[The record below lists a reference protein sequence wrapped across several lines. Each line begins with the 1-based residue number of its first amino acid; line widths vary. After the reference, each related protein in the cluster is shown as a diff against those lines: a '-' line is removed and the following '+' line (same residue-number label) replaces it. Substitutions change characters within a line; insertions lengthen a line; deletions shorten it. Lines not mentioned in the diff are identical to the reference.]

1 METSV
6 ERIAEA
12 LRATMLDNERLRA
25 ENERLAAHDPVV
37 IVGMGCRY
45 PGGVASP
52 EDLWRLVEAGADAV
66 SAFPADRGWRLT
78 ELFADEPGIPG
89 TSIAREGGFLTD
101 AADFDAALFGIA
113 PREATA
119 IDPQQRLL
127 LETSWAAVE
136 HAGIDPLSLKGT
148 RTGVYAGVM
157 YHDYGV
163 TTSGGSD
170 VTGRVTYTLGLA
182 GPAVTV
188 DTACSS
194 SLVAVHLAMR
204 ALRSGECDLAL
215 AGGVTVM
222 TTPDMFAYFTEQR
235 GLARDGRCK
244 SFAAA
249 ADGTGCAEGVGV
261 LLLERLSDARR
272 HGHRV
277 LAVVRG
283 SAINSDGASSGMST
297 PNGPAQQRV
306 IRAALADAGLSTSDV
321 DVVEAHGTGTT
332 LGDPIE
338 AQALI
343 ATYGA
348 DRSGAPLLL
357 GSVKSNL
364 GHTQAA
370 AGVAGIIKM
379 VAALHRG
386 IVPRTLHVDAPTPKV
401 DWRAGAVELVTEP
414 RPWPDAGRPRR
425 AAVSSFGMSGTNA
438 HVIVEQPP
446 GTVPDVPAAAG
457 PVVWPLSGHTAAALR
472 AQASRLLAAAG
483 RAPGLDPVHTGWTL
497 ATGRAVLAHRAVV
510 AGESRE
516 ELLRGLAAVVAGEP
530 DRAAVTGH
538 VSGGETAYLF
548 TGQGAQ
554 RIGMGREL
562 HTAFPAFAA
571 AFDEVVAEL
580 DRHLDRPLRDVM
592 WHAAPELLERTEF
605 AQCALFAMEVALF
618 RLLSAWG
625 VRPAFVAGH
634 SVGEVAAAHVAG
646 VLTLPDAAT
655 LVAARG
661 RLMQNLAAGGAMVA
675 LRTSRDSV
683 AARLPATVSIAAVN
697 GPAAV
702 VVSGPEADVVAFAA
716 ELAADGVRT
725 RRLAVSHAF
734 HSALMDPILEDFRAV
749 VGGLSFAAPS
759 IPVVSTV
766 TGALGDLTTP
776 DYWVRQVREPVRFAD
791 AVRFLSEKKDVRRF
805 VELGPDGVLTAMAEE
820 TTGAEEIT
828 CAALSAGDRPETTA
842 LLAGLGRAFA
852 AGTHV
857 DWAAVFAGRGARSV
871 ELPTYAFQRRRF
883 WADGQAGLAVD
894 ARSLGQTPAGHPLLT
909 AAVELPHTGGLVLTG
924 TLSTQEQVWLADH
937 AVHGVVLL
945 PGTAFVELALHAG
958 ARVDRPRLAEL
969 TLHDPLVLPGRGRV
983 DVRVVVDAADAA
995 GDRPLTVHSRPE
1007 GGRWTHHASAVLTA
1021 SQAEHTEREAEFRVW
1036 PPPGAE
1042 PVPITGAYAHL
1053 ARRGYD
1059 YGPAFQ
1065 GLRAVWRRGAE
1076 VYAEVGL
1083 PDDVAADRFGLHPAL
1098 LDAALHA
1105 DLLDEADGDGTFL
1118 PFAWTGVTA
1127 HRTGATALRVRIRRD
1142 GGQEVTSVAV
1152 ADIEGRPVLTV
1163 DSLVS
1168 RQVPAAGLPAGGHRD
1183 ALFRVDWT
1191 PLPAPA
1197 ETGEAITVVGDLAG
1211 AVPHLELSDVD
1222 SSGLVLVHRCG
1233 GSGEVPAEVRAVAGR
1248 VIEDVR
1254 AWLEPR
1260 FADRVLV
1267 VATTNAT
1274 TGGDLSQAAVW
1285 GLVRAAA
1292 AENPG
1297 RFRLVDLDDH
1307 PASAARLR
1315 AAAACGEPEV
1325 AVRAGQVFVPRL
1337 AAAPPRAASESWD
1350 PAGTVLVTGGT
1361 GGLGAVLARHLVTR
1375 HGVRRLVLASRRG
1388 PAAPGAAELVERLT
1402 ASGAEVTVVACD
1414 VSSADEVR
1422 RLLSGVP
1429 AAHPLTAVVH
1439 AAGIADH
1446 GLVGTL
1452 TAADLDVV
1460 LAAKADGAW
1469 HLHEQTAD
1477 LAAFV
1482 LVSSAGGLVL
1492 PAGQGGY
1499 AAANVFLDAL
1509 AAHRHA
1515 AGLPATSVAFGLW
1528 ETETGLSTQL
1538 SDVDRARL
1546 ARHGF
1551 PALPESDGLA
1561 LFDTALGSAEPL
1573 VVALPVDRNA
1583 LAARTDELP
1592 ALVRDLAP
1600 ARATRP
1606 DTGAANGSA
1615 VLTERLTGLDRD
1627 ERRRVLLDLVRTHAA
1642 AVLGHDSPA
1651 AVDAERGFLD
1661 IGFDSLSAL
1670 ELRGR
1675 LTAVTGHRLPPTL
1688 VFDHPTPTA
1697 LAGHLAGA
1705 LVPGEDSA
1713 GEDTADED
1721 AADDLTSATAAEL
1734 FDILDG
1740 ELDPR

>member
-6 ERIAEA
+6 EQLAEA
-12 LRATMLDNERLRA
+12 LRATMLDNERLRT
-25 ENERLAAHDPVV
+25 ENERLTERDPVV
-37 IVGMGCRY
+37 IVGMACRY

-101 AADFDAALFGIA
+101 AADFDAALFGIS
-113 PREATA
+113 PREAVA

-170 VTGRVTYTLGLA
+170 VTGRVTYSLGLT

-194 SLVAVHLAMR
+194 SLVAVHLAAA

-272 HGHRV
+272 RGHRV
-277 LAVVRG
+277 LAAIRG

-306 IRAALADAGLSTSDV
+306 IRAALANAGLSTSDV

-338 AQALI
+338 AGALLQ
-343 ATYGA
+343 TYGR
-348 DRSGAPLLL
+348 DRSGPPLLL

-379 VAALHRG
+379 VAAIDRG

-401 DWRAGAVELVTEP
+401 DWAAGGVELVTEP
-414 RPWPDAGRPRR
+414 RPWPDTGAPRR
-425 AAVSSFGMSGTNA
+425 AGVSSFGMSGTNA
-438 HVIVEQPP
+438 HVIVEQA
-446 GTVPDVPAAAG
+446 PDVPPDAPGTAG
-457 PVVWPLSGHTAAALR
+457 AVPWVLSGHTAGALR
-472 AQASRLLAAAG
+472 AQASRLLAFAG
-483 RAPGLDPVHTGWTL
+483 RGPGLDPVHTGWTL

-510 AGESRE
+510 AGDGPE
-516 ELLRGLAAVVAGEP
+516 ELLRALAAVAAGEP
-530 DRAAVTGH
+530 DRNAVTGH
-538 VSGGETAYLF
+538 ASGGATAFLF

-554 RIGMGREL
+554 RVGMGRDL
-562 HTAFPAFAA
+562 HAAFPVFAA

-580 DRHLDRPLRDVM
+580 DRHTDRPLREVM
-592 WHAAPELLERTEF
+592 WHATPDLLERTEF

-625 VRPAFVAGH
+625 VRPEFVAGH

-646 VLTLPDAAT
+646 VLTLPDAAR

-661 RLMQNLAAGGAMVA
+661 RLMQGLAAGGAMVS
-675 LRTSRDSV
+675 LRTSLDQV
-683 AARLPATVSIAAVN
+683 TGRLPRAVSVAAVN
-697 GPAAV
+697 GPDAV
-702 VVSGPEADVVAFAA
+702 VISGPEADVVAFAA
-716 ELAADGVRT
+716 ELAADGVKT

-734 HSALMDPILEDFRAV
+734 HSALMDPMLEDFRAV
-749 VGGLSFAAPS
+749 VRGLSFAAPA

-766 TGALGDLTTP
+766 TGSPAEVSTP

-791 AVRFLSEKKDVRRF
+791 AVGFLSGQHVRRF
-805 VELGPDGVLTAMAEE
+805 LELGPDGVLTAMAEE
-820 TTGAEEIT
+820 SAGADAV
-828 CAALSAGDRPETTA
+828 CAATSARDRPETTA
-842 LLAGLGRAFA
+842 LLAGLGQVFA

-857 DWAAVFAGRGARSV
+857 DWAAVFAGRGPRTV
-871 ELPTYAFQRRRF
+871 ELPGYAFQRRRF
-883 WADGQAGLAVD
+883 WSGAQAGLAVD
-894 ARSLGQTPAGHPLLT
+894 ARSFGQEPAGHPLLA

-924 TLSTQEQVWLADH
+924 TLSTGEQGWLADH
-937 AVHGVVLL
+937 GVHGTVLL
-945 PGTAFVELALHAG
+945 PGTAFVELALQAG
-958 ARVDRPRLAEL
+958 ARLDRPRVAEL
-969 TLHDPLVLPGRGRV
+969 TLHAPLVLPRRGTV
-983 DVRVVVDAADAA
+983 DVRVVVDAQDAA

-1007 GGRWTHHASAVLTA
+1007 GGRWTHHASALLGAGEPEPVPPA
-1021 SQAEHTEREAEFRVW
+1021 DEFGVW

-1042 PVPITGAYAHL
+1042 PVPLAGAYAHL

-1065 GLRAVWRRGAE
+1065 GLRAVWRRGTE
-1076 VYAEVGL
+1076 VFAEVGL
-1083 PDDVAADRFGLHPAL
+1083 PDPAAARRFGLHPAL

-1105 DLLDEADGDGTFL
+1105 DLLDEADGADTFL
-1118 PFAWTGVTA
+1118 PFAWTGVTL
-1127 HRTGATALRVRIRRD
+1127 HRHGAAALRVRIRRN

-1152 ADIEGRPVLTV
+1152 ADLEGRPVLTV

-1168 RQVPAAGLPAGGHRD
+1168 RRVPAAGLTGGGRRD
-1183 ALFRVDWT
+1183 ALFRIDW
-1191 PLPAPA
+1191 PALSAVA
-1197 ETGEAITVVGDLAG
+1197 EPGGAVAVVGLPGATTHAGLA
-1211 AVPHLELSDVD
+1211 DVD
-1222 SSGLVLVHRCG
+1222 RSELVVLHRPSGPG
-1233 GSGEVPAEVRAVAGR
+1233 DTPAVVRAVAGQ
-1248 VIEDVR
+1248 VLEDVR
-1254 AWLEPR
+1254 TWLAPR
-1260 FADRVLV
+1260 FADRVLTV
-1267 VATTNAT
+1267 VTRNAT
-1274 TGGDLSQAAVW
+1274 TGGDLAQAAVW

-1307 PASAARLR
+1307 PASPARVL
-1315 AAAACGEPEV
+1315 AAAASGEPEL
-1325 AVRAGQVFVPRL
+1325 AVRAGRVLVPRL
-1337 AAAPPRAASESWD
+1337 APAEPVAPHRWAPE
-1350 PAGTVLVTGGT
+1350 GTVLVTGGT
-1361 GGLGAVLARHLVTR
+1361 GGLGSVLARHLVTR
-1375 HGVRRLVLASRRG
+1375 HGVRHLVLTSRRG
-1388 PAAPGAAELVERLT
+1388 PAAPGAAALVEEL
-1402 ASGAEVTVVACD
+1402 AAEGAAVTVVACD
-1414 VSSADEVR
+1414 VSSADEVS
-1422 RLLSGVP
+1422 RLLAGVP

-1439 AAGIADH
+1439 AAGVADH
-1446 GLVGTL
+1446 GLIGTL
-1452 TAADLDVV
+1452 TADGLDHV

-1469 HLHEQTAD
+1469 HLHERTAD

-1482 LVSSAGGLVL
+1482 LVSSAGGLVV

-1509 AAHRHA
+1509 AAHRRA

-1528 ETETGLSTQL
+1528 ETETGLSAQL
-1538 SDVDRARL
+1538 SDVDRSRL

-1551 PALPESDGLA
+1551 PAMSVPEGLA
-1561 LFDTALGSAEPL
+1561 LFDDALGTADPL
-1573 VVALPVDRNA
+1573 VVALPVDRDA

-1592 ALVRDLAP
+1592 ALVRDLLPTRAARSAAP
-1600 ARATRP
+1600 E
-1606 DTGAANGSA
+1606 ANGAA
-1615 VLTERLTGLDRD
+1615 VLTARLTGLDRD
-1627 ERRRVLLDLVRTHAA
+1627 DRRRVLLDLVRTHAA

-1651 AVDAERGFLD
+1651 AVDVERGFLD

-1688 VFDHPTPTA
+1688 VFDHPTPA
-1697 LAGHLAGA
+1697 VLAAHLAEA
-1705 LVPGEDSA
+1705 LVPDDGVP
-1713 GEDTADED
+1713 GDEP
-1721 AADDLTSATAAEL
+1721 ADDLGAATADEL

-1740 ELDPR
+1740 ELDLDPR

>member
-12 LRATMLDNERLRA
+12 LRATMLDNERLRT

-37 IVGMGCRY
+37 IVGMACRY
-45 PGGVASP
+45 PGGVTSP
-52 EDLWRLVEAGADAV
+52 DDLWRLVEAGLDAV
-66 SAFPADRGWRLT
+66 SAFPADRGWHLT

-157 YHDYGV
+157 YHDYGA

-170 VTGRVTYTLGLA
+170 VTGRVTYTLGLT

-204 ALRSGECDLAL
+204 ALRAGECDLAL

-338 AQALI
+338 AGALLR
-343 ATYGA
+343 TYGA

-386 IVPRTLHVDAPTPKV
+386 IVPKTLHVDAPTPKV
-401 DWRAGAVELVTEP
+401 DWQDGAVELVTEP
-414 RPWPDAGRPRR
+414 RPWPDTGRPRR

-438 HVIVEQPP
+438 HVIVEQAP
-446 GTVPDVPAAAG
+446 GMAPDVPGAAG
-457 PVVWPLSGHTAAALR
+457 PVPWLLSGHTADALR
-472 AQASRLLAAAG
+472 AQASRLLAVAE
-483 RAPGLDPVHTGWTL
+483 REPGLDPVHTGWTL

-510 AGESRE
+510 VGDGRE

-530 DRAAVTGH
+530 DRSAVTGR

-554 RIGMGREL
+554 RTGMGREL
-562 HTAFPAFAA
+562 HTAFPVFAA

-580 DRHLDRPLRDVM
+580 DRHLDRPLLDVM
-592 WHAAPELLERTEF
+592 WHATPDVLARTEF

-625 VRPAFVAGH
+625 VTPAFVAGH

-646 VLTLPDAAT
+646 VLTLPDAAK
-655 LVAARG
+655 LVAVRG
-661 RLMQNLAAGGAMVA
+661 RLMQNLAAGGAMMA
-675 LRTSRDSV
+675 LRTSPAGV
-683 AARLPATVSIAAVN
+683 AGRLPATVSIAAIN
-697 GPAAV
+697 GPEAV
-702 VVSGPEADVVAFAA
+702 VVSGPEADVVAFAG
-716 ELAADGVRT
+716 ELAADGVTT

-734 HSALMDPILEDFRAV
+734 HSALMDPMLEDFRAV
-749 VGGLSFAAPS
+749 VRGLSFAPPS

-766 TGALGDLTTP
+766 TGGMDDLTTP

-791 AVRFLSEKKDVRRF
+791 AVRFLSEKNGVLRF

-820 TTGAEEIT
+820 AAGAEDVA
-828 CAALSAGDRPETTA
+828 CVALSARDRPEATA
-842 LLAGLGRAFA
+842 LLAGLGQIFA

-857 DWAAVFAGRGARSV
+857 DWAAVFAGRGARLV

-883 WADGQAGLAVD
+883 WADGQAGLAVG
-894 ARSLGQTPAGHPLLT
+894 ARSLGQTPAGHPLLA
-909 AAVELPHTGGLVLTG
+909 AAVELPHTGSLVLTG
-924 TLSTQEQVWLADH
+924 TLSTEEQGWLADH
-937 AVHGVVLL
+937 AVHGTVLL

-958 ARVDRPRLAEL
+958 AHVDRPRLAEL
-969 TLHDPLVLPGRGRV
+969 TLHSPLVLPRRGRV
-983 DVRVVVDAADAA
+983 DVRVTVAVTVDAEDTA

-1007 GGRWTHHASAVLTA
+1007 DGRWTHHASAVLTA
-1021 SQAEHTEREAEFRVW
+1021 EPAGHTEPADEFGVW
-1036 PPPGAE
+1036 PPPGTE
-1042 PVPITGAYAHL
+1042 SVPLTGAYAHL

-1076 VYAEVGL
+1076 VFAEVEL
-1083 PDDVAADRFGLHPAL
+1083 LEDAAAGRYGIHPAL

-1118 PFAWTGVTA
+1118 PFAWTGVTL
-1127 HRTGATALRVRIRRD
+1127 HRAGVAALRVRIRRD

-1152 ADIEGRPVLTV
+1152 ADTEGRPVLTV

-1168 RQVPAAGLPAGGHRD
+1168 RQVPAAGLASGGQHD

-1191 PLPAPA
+1191 PLPMPA
-1197 ETGEAITVVGDLAG
+1197 ETGGAVAVIGDLAG
-1211 AVPHLELSDVD
+1211 ATPHLDLSEVAG
-1222 SSGLVLVHRCG
+1222 SGLVLVHRSG
-1233 GSGEVPAEVRAVAGR
+1233 VSGEVPVAVRAVAGQ
-1248 VIEDVR
+1248 VLEDVR
-1254 AWLEPR
+1254 AWLAPR
-1260 FADRVLV
+1260 FADRTLV
-1267 VATTNAT
+1267 VVTRNAT

-1307 PASAARLR
+1307 PASGARLL
-1315 AAAACGEPEV
+1315 AAAACGEPEL
-1325 AVRAGQVFVPRL
+1325 AMRAGQVFVPRL
-1337 AAAPPRAASESWD
+1337 ARAEPAAVPQRWD

-1361 GGLGAVLARHLVTR
+1361 GGLGAVLAHHLVTR
-1375 HGVRRLVLASRRG
+1375 HGVRRLLLASRRG
-1388 PAAPGAAELVERLT
+1388 VTAPGAAEMVAELT
-1402 ASGAEVTVVACD
+1402 FLGAEVTVVACD
-1414 VSSADEVR
+1414 VSAPGEVR

-1446 GLVGTL
+1446 GLIGTL
-1452 TAADLDVV
+1452 TGGDLDHV

-1469 HLHEQTAD
+1469 HLHEQTAN

-1482 LVSSAGGLVL
+1482 LISSAGGLVL

-1509 AAHRHA
+1509 AAHRHT

-1538 SDVDRARL
+1538 SDVDRNRL

-1551 PALPESDGLA
+1551 PALPEPDGLA
-1561 LFDTALGSAEPL
+1561 LFDAALGSADPQ

-1592 ALVRDLAP
+1592 ALVRDLVPART
-1600 ARATRP
+1600 ARAT
-1606 DTGAANGSA
+1606 TQGTNGAA

-1627 ERRRVLLDLVRTHAA
+1627 ERRRVLLDVVRTHAA
-1642 AVLGHDSPA
+1642 AVLGHDTPA

-1688 VFDHPTPTA
+1688 IFDHPTPIV
-1697 LAGHLAGA
+1697 LAGHLAVA
-1705 LVPGEDSA
+1705 LVPDEEVAEDL
-1713 GEDTADED
+1713 
-1721 AADDLTSATAAEL
+1721 AAATAAEL

-1740 ELDPR
+1740 ELDLR

>member
-1 METSV
+1 MTSV

-25 ENERLAAHDPVV
+25 ENERLTTHDPVV
-37 IVGMGCRY
+37 IVGMACRY

-52 EDLWRLVEAGADAV
+52 EDLWRLVESGTDAV

-78 ELFADEPGIPG
+78 ELFAEEPGIPG

-113 PREATA
+113 PREAVA

-136 HAGIDPLSLKGT
+136 HAGIDPLSLKGS

-170 VTGRVTYTLGLA
+170 VTGRVTYSLGLT

-204 ALRSGECDLAL
+204 ALRAGECDLAL

-222 TTPDMFAYFTEQR
+222 TTPEMFAFFTEQR

-249 ADGTGCAEGVGV
+249 ADGTGCSEGVGV
-261 LLLERLSDARR
+261 LVLERLSDARR
-272 HGHRV
+272 NGHRV

-297 PNGPAQQRV
+297 PNGPAQQKV

-338 AQALI
+338 AGALL

-348 DRSGAPLLL
+348 RRSGEPLLL

-386 IVPRTLHVDAPTPKV
+386 IVPKTLHVDAPTPKV
-401 DWRAGAVELVTEP
+401 DWAAGGVELVTEP
-414 RPWPDAGRPRR
+414 RPWPETGRSRR

-446 GTVPDVPAAAG
+446 SDAECPEGAPRDTQRPEGALQG
-457 PVVWPLSGHTAAALR
+457 MPVVPWLLSGHTAAALR
-472 AQASRLLAAAG
+472 AQASRLLAVAD
-483 RAPGLDPVHTGWTL
+483 RDPVDIGWTL

-510 AGESRE
+510 VGDGRE
-516 ELLRGLAAVVAGEP
+516 ELLRGLEAVVAGEP
-530 DRAAVTGH
+530 DRAAVTGQTA
-538 VSGGETAYLF
+538 GGETAYLF

-554 RIGMGREL
+554 RVGMGRDL
-562 HTAFPAFAA
+562 HAAFPVFAA
-571 AFDEVVAEL
+571 AFDEVIAEL
-580 DRHLDRPLRDVM
+580 DRHLDRSLRDVM
-592 WHAAPELLERTEF
+592 WDAAPELLERTEF

-625 VRPAFVAGH
+625 VHPAYVAGH
-634 SVGEVAAAHVAG
+634 SVGEIAAAHVAG
-646 VLTLPDAAT
+646 ILTLPDAAR

-661 RLMQNLAAGGAMVA
+661 RLMQNLPAGGAMVA
-675 LRTSRDSV
+675 V
-683 AARLPATVSIAAVN
+683 QATEADVLAVLTDDVSIAGVN
-697 GPAAV
+697 APNAV
-702 VVSGPEADVVAFAA
+702 VVSGPEQSVVDIAGKF
-716 ELAADGVRT
+716 EKT
-725 RRLAVSHAF
+725 KKLAVSHAF
-734 HSALMDPILEDFRAV
+734 HSALMDPMLDEFRTVAA
-749 VGGLSFAAPS
+749 GLTYAKPAISL
-759 IPVVSTV
+759 VSTV
-766 TGALGDLTTP
+766 TGEPVAEVTA
-776 DYWVRQVREPVRFAD
+776 DYWVRQVRATVRFAD
-791 AVRFLSEKKDVRRF
+791 AVRFLAERKDVRRF
-805 VELGPDGVLTAMAEE
+805 VELGPDGVLTAMAAE
-820 TTGAEEIT
+820 TVGDDVT
-828 CAALSAGDRPETTA
+828 CAALSVRDRPEATT
-842 LLAGLGRAFA
+842 LLAGLGRAFT

-857 DWAAVFAGRGARSV
+857 DWAKVFAGRGARLI
-871 ELPTYAFQRRRF
+871 ELPTYAFQRLRF
-883 WADGQAGLAVD
+883 WADNQAGLAVD
-894 ARSLGQTPAGHPLLT
+894 ARSFGQAPAGHPLLA
-909 AAVELPHTGGLVLTG
+909 AAVDLPHTGGLVLTG
-924 TLSTQEQVWLADH
+924 TLSVEEQGWLADH
-937 AVHGVVLL
+937 AVHGTVLL

-958 ARVDRPRLAEL
+958 AQVDRPRLGEL
-969 TLHDPLVLPGRGRV
+969 TLHAPLVLPRRGRL
-983 DVRVVVDAADAA
+983 DVQVVVDAEDAT

-1007 GGRWTHHASAVLTA
+1007 GGRWTHHASALLTA
-1021 SQAEHTEREAEFRVW
+1021 GPATEPADEFGVW

-1042 PVPITGAYAHL
+1042 PVSLTGAYAHL

-1076 VYAEVGL
+1076 VFAEVGL
-1083 PDDVAADRFGLHPAL
+1083 LDDAAAGRYGVHPAL

-1118 PFAWTGVTA
+1118 PFAWTGVTL
-1127 HRTGATALRVRIRRD
+1127 HQTGVAALRVRIRRD

-1152 ADIEGRPVLTV
+1152 ADTGGRPVLTV

-1168 RQVPAAGLPAGGHRD
+1168 RQVPAAGLASGGQHE
-1183 ALFRVDWT
+1183 ALFRVEWT
-1191 PLPAPA
+1191 PLPMPA
-1197 ETGEAITVVGDLAG
+1197 EPGGAVVVVGDLPG
-1211 AVPHLELSDVD
+1211 ATHDKLSDVD
-1222 SSGLVLVHRCG
+1222 DALVLVHRAG
-1233 GSGEVPAEVRAVAGR
+1233 TPSEVPVAVRAVAEQ
-1248 VIEDVR
+1248 VLEDIR
-1254 AWLEPR
+1254 AWLTLT
-1260 FADRVLV
+1260 DRALV
-1267 VATTNAT
+1267 VVTRNAT
-1274 TGGDLSQAAVW
+1274 TGADLSQAAVW

-1307 PASAARLR
+1307 PASAARLL
-1315 AAAACGEPEV
+1315 AAAAAGEPEV
-1325 AVRAGQVFVPRL
+1325 AVRGGQVLVPRL
-1337 AAAPPRAASESWD
+1337 ASAEPAEPRAWD

-1361 GGLGAVLARHLVTR
+1361 GGLGAVLADHLVTR

-1388 PAAPGAAELVERLT
+1388 PDAPGAAELVEKLT
-1402 ASGAEVTVVACD
+1402 AAGAQASIVACD
-1414 VSSADEVR
+1414 ISSATEVR
-1422 RLLSGVP
+1422 DLL
-1429 AAHPLTAVVH
+1429 AAHPPTAVVH

-1446 GLVGTL
+1446 GLIGTL
-1452 TAADLDVV
+1452 TTDDLDLV

-1469 HLHEQTAD
+1469 HLHEQTAG
-1477 LAAFV
+1477 LAEFV
-1482 LVSSAGGLVL
+1482 LISSAGGLVL

-1509 AAHRHA
+1509 AAHRRA

-1528 ETETGLSTQL
+1528 ETETGLSAQL
-1538 SDVDRARL
+1538 SDVDKRRVARQ
-1546 ARHGF
+1546 GF
-1551 PALPESDGLA
+1551 PALAVPDGLA
-1561 LFDTALGSAEPL
+1561 LFDAALGSADPL

-1600 ARATRP
+1600 TRVARATTQ
-1606 DTGAANGSA
+1606 DTNGGAA
-1615 VLTERLTGLDRD
+1615 LTERLTGLDRD

-1651 AVDAERGFLD
+1651 AIDAEKGFLD
-1661 IGFDSLSAL
+1661 SGFDSLSAI

-1675 LTAVTGHRLPPTL
+1675 LTTVTGHRLPPTL
-1688 VFDHPTPTA
+1688 IFDYPTPA
-1697 LAGHLAGA
+1697 VLAAHLAVE
-1705 LVPGEDSA
+1705 LVP
-1713 GEDTADED
+1713 DEGD
-1721 AADDLTSATAAEL
+1721 ADDLASASAAEL
-1734 FDILDG
+1734 FGILDA